1 VKRAHTKNKNQ
12 RLLIVLVAFVGLMV
26 GAAYASVP
34 LYSLFCKATGF
45 GGTTQVSQTVQPV
58 ASIDTKE
65 RRITVSF
72 DSNVDPALPWE
83 FTPEVKNVSV
93 KIGEPVLVKYRAINR
108 GTESVVGTATYNVQP
123 DKAGAY
129 FFKTQCFCFTK
140 QMLKPGETAEMPVEF
155 YIDASMADDRSMD
168 DVQNITLSYTF
179 FRAKDQSKAH
189 LKQANIST
197 KSPSNPQE

>member
-1 VKRAHTKNKNQ
+1 MANNNRTILTLAA
-12 RLLIVLVAFVGLMV
+12 IVGLMI
-26 GAAYASVP
+26 GMAYASVP

-45 GGTTQVSQTVQPV
+45 GGTTRVAQVRQATVTAQP
-58 ASIDTKE
+58 SE

-83 FTPEVKNVSV
+83 FKPEVKNVSV
-93 KIGEPVLVKYRAINR
+93 RIGEPVLVKYHAVNK

-123 DKAGAY
+123 EKAGAY

-140 QMLKPGETAEMPVEF
+140 QVLKPGEATEMAVEF
-155 YIDASMADDRSMD
+155 YIDPSIKDDHRLD

-179 FRAKDQSKAH
+179 FRAKQQRLTSA
-189 LKQANIST
+189 AN
-197 KSPSNPQE
+197 